1 MADVAA
7 IIDSVT
13 LDEYSSIP
21 LYQQLASSLRDK
33 ISSGELDVGA
43 PLPTENALSQA
54 LGVGVSTV
62 RSAYA
67 LLVKEGLVT
76 RRPRRGSFVSSPELG
91 RQLDGLYSFTSETRR
106 LGKVPGTK
114 VVSFKVIE
122 PGAVVRKKLGLVPGE
137 KVFEARRLRLADG
150 SPIMTAMDVSSIVYQ
165 VYVSVVPS
173 ESVLTTLFLVTRNPI
188 VIGLLSYL
196 TASVPASSVIV
207 YVRRFSSL
215 GQLSLLKTIRRSKVI
230 FPVLSAE
237 PVATT
242 LPLSSLIV
250 KVNVLSSMT
259 CAPIVPTSDPQVD
272 EMGPLGVDDDVTW
285 SYVTMDDTSLVQLSR
300 CGADVDCN

>member
-150 SPIMTAMDVSSIVYQ
+150 SPIMLETSSIPTRCCPTLTEADV
-165 VYVSVVPS
+165 
-173 ESVLTTLFLVTRNPI
+173 ESSLYESITRLSGSAPAEAREVHEAVTLTKEEAKLLGRKAGNPAFLIRRTTRNARGEVFEHCVSICP
-188 VIGLLSYL
+188 GDSTCY
-196 TASVPASSVIV
+196 
-207 YVRRFSSL
+207 
-215 GQLSLLKTIRRSKVI
+215 
-230 FPVLSAE
+230 E
-237 PVATT
+237 MT
-242 LPLSSLIV
+242 LRPDG
-250 KVNVLSSMT
+250 T
-259 CAPIVPTSDPQVD
+259 
-272 EMGPLGVDDDVTW
+272 DVTKK
-285 SYVTMDDTSLVQLSR
+285 QQR
-300 CGADVDCN
+300 PQGAVS